1 MSHRFQL
8 GKAELMAKKLFI
20 DILTCKLITITNQDL
35 DGLDILFFT
44 LGIALRSLTLV
55 YSQLRANIYT
65 TNRTELVRLFQLIEL
80 DTWDPWIMLI
90 SSMCLC
96 TNFRTG

>member
-1 MSHRFQL
+1 M
-8 GKAELMAKKLFI
+8 GKKLII

-35 DGLDILFFT
+35 DDGLDILFFT

-80 DTWDPWIMLI
+80 DTWDLWIMLI
-90 SSMCLC
+90 SSMCLY